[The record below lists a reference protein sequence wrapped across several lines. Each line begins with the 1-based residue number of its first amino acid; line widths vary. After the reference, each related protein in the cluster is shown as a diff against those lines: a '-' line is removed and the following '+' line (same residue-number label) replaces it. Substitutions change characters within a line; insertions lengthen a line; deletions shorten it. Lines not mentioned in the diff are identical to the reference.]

1 MVRPKRAVG
10 QEGHESWWEELA
22 AGKEFGLN
30 LVCVQR
36 HGKGLSQ
43 WQGPQCACYVSAA
56 FLGGHLRRQ
65 RRAPTPGHC
74 TTILTSQ
81 VRVQCMEAHSRS
93 ALALEPG
100 KLASPGIP
108 CRQPFHPAGTSPEL
122 PGFSRQLRE
131 LWNASDPGRLP
142 GEETGVAQEPI
153 GLALEVTSPTSL
165 EDWPLTRA
173 SRFQLHPSWSTWVV
187 ETAAP
192 KLSTPNMA
200 KQVPLP

>member
-1 MVRPKRAVG
+1 M
-10 QEGHESWWEELA
+10 
-22 AGKEFGLN
+22 EFGLN
-30 LVCVQR
+30 LVWVQR
-36 HGKGLSQ
+36 HGKGLSH

-81 VRVQCMEAHSRS
+81 VRVQCIGAHSRS

-100 KLASPGIP
+100 KLASPEIP
-108 CRQPFHPAGTSPEL
+108 CQQPFHPAGTSPE
-122 PGFSRQLRE
+122 PAFSRQLRE
-131 LWNASDPGRLP
+131 LWNASDPDRLP

-153 GLALEVTSPTSL
+153 GLALEITSPTSL

-173 SRFQLHPSWSTWVV
+173 SRAQPHPSWSATSLIMVCNPSMGCRN
-187 ETAAP
+187 TSA
-192 KLSTPNMA
+192 
-200 KQVPLP
+200 